1 MLKSRSTAVKLAAVA
16 ALAVATTACATPYP
30 YGAFY
35 TEGVLPVAA
44 ADGAGDKEG
53 RACMESILGLV
64 ATGDSSVDT
73 AKKNGG
79 ITRVTSVD
87 YEVENVLGVIGKYC
101 TVVRGS

>member
-1 MLKSRSTAVKLAAVA
+1 MHISRSTVTKLAAVA
-16 ALAVATTACATPYP
+16 ALAFSATACATPFP
-30 YGAFY
+30 YGALY
-35 TEGVLPVAA
+35 TEGSLPIAA

-64 ATGDSSVDT
+64 ATGDSSVET
-73 AKKNGG
+73 AKQNGG